1 MPDGVLMPVRIS
13 PLDHQSQE
21 GAKRSVTMGGWHMA
35 TVRPQVR
42 IIATGGSIAGIGP
55 HRLDYLLYSELGRRL
70 TIEQMLARISEAQE
84 LADVRGENLTSVGS
98 TSIGPQEWLQLGQRI
113 NQLLHDEPELSGI
126 VVTHGTATL
135 EETAYFLHLTVKSAK
150 PVVVTG
156 AMRPP
161 TAVSTDADLNL
172 LDAIRVAACPDAGG
186 RGVLTVLNNEIH
198 SARDVTKSNTLRVET
213 FHSNHLGLLGYADSD
228 GQVIFYRGVTRQHT
242 VATPFNVASMQTL
255 PRVDIVYAYSGA
267 DGLLVDAVR
276 QQRSAGLVVAGFG
289 SGTFPPV
296 FQEAAMWAVTDGMPV
311 VLASRS
317 TSGRI
322 IMTPKKEESGFI
334 VADDLHPQKARIL
347 LMLALTISQDR
358 QAIQEMFYTY

>member
-1 MPDGVLMPVRIS
+1 
-13 PLDHQSQE
+13 
-21 GAKRSVTMGGWHMA
+21 MA
-35 TVRPQVR
+35 TARPRVR
-42 IIATGGSIAGIGP
+42 IIATGGSISGVGP
-55 HRLDYLLYSELGRRL
+55 HRLDYLLYSESGRRL
-70 TIEQMLARISEAQE
+70 TIEQMLARIPEVQE
-84 LADVRGENLTSVGS
+84 IADVRGENLISVGS
-98 TSIGPQEWLQLGQRI
+98 TSIGPQEWLRMAQRI
-113 NQLLHDEPELSGI
+113 NRLFHDEPELSGI

-172 LDAIRVAACPDAGG
+172 LDAVRIAACPEAGG

-228 GQVIFYRGVTRQHT
+228 GQVIFYRAVTRAHTLATQFT
-242 VATPFNVASMQTL
+242 VATMQTL
-255 PRVDIVYAYSGA
+255 PRVDLVYAYGGA

-276 QQRSAGLVVAGFG
+276 RHQSAGLVVAGFG

-296 FQEAAMWAVTDGMPV
+296 FLEAAIRATANGIPV

-322 IMTPKKEESGFI
+322 IMTPKKEEAGFI

-347 LMLALTISQDR
+347 LMLALTISHDR
-358 QAIQEMFYTY
+358 QAIQEMFYAY